1 MQDYLLLGL
10 ISAIAPIGLFI
21 LAGMLTGFR
30 LIHVFFISAGIIAI
44 GFYLAVIL
52 PGYFSYLAE
61 GKTMPKHIFYEPA
74 IIGISIGFGLFF
86 ALLIVSAA
94 HYMGGVKRR

>member
-30 LIHVFFISAGIIAI
+30 LIHVFFISAGVIAI
-44 GFYLAVIL
+44 GVYLAMII
-52 PGYFSYLAE
+52 PAYNEYLNE
-61 GKTMPKHIFYEPA
+61 GTAMPSHLFHHPA
-74 IIGISIGFGLFF
+74 IIGISVGIGVFF

-94 HYMGGVKRR
+94 HYMGGTKRR